1 MLRFMETLMR
11 TTLNIDE
18 GLLAAYKELAAH
30 SHASLSHVIQDALR
44 EALTLRR
51 ARDQRPPIR
60 LSAFAESGGLVAG
73 VDLMDHAALS
83 EVLEQPSDDALRRRM
98 RGSADDSGAE
108 DADAAGP
115 ADDSEPA

>member
-1 MLRFMETLMR
+1 METLMR
-11 TTLNIDE
+11 TTLNIDVE
-18 GLLAAYKELAAH
+18 LLAAYKQLAAH

-51 ARDQRPPIR
+51 ARDTRPPIR

-73 VDLMDHAALS
+73 VDLVDHAALS
-83 EVLEQPSDDALRRRM
+83 EVLEQPSDEALRRRA
-98 RGSADDSGAE
+98 RGPADSGAGAE
-108 DADAAGP
+108 IADAADP